1 MESWVKDGSDL
12 ALALGVLIGA
22 FVQLLNWITQ
32 RENAKKIEKLATNTD
47 GIKDA
52 LVLVTGQAEHAKGVL
67 AGREQAAAAHDGDL
81 IRKEIDDTLK
91 IKP

>member
-22 FVQLLNWITQ
+22 FVQLLNCITQ

-67 AGREQAAAAHDGDL
+67 AGREQAAAHDGDL